1 MYQLWLYPLS
11 MAVVWLIWLV
21 LVFVVGLSLS
31 LGLWVYGFM
40 GLFWG
45 VSVAGDSLQESMK
58 GLFYR
63 VHSVHGVYIGLHDST
78 CVYKLLLNGSLY

>member
-31 LGLWVYGFM
+31 LGL
-40 GLFWG
+40 FWR
-45 VSVAGDSLQESMK
+45 VSVAGDSLQEST
-58 GLFYR
+58 
-63 VHSVHGVYIGLHDST
+63 GVYE
-78 CVYKLLLNGSLY
+78 GSILQSPQRPWSIHWSP

>member
-31 LGLWVYGFM
+31 LGL
-40 GLFWG
+40 FWR